1 MNNLPDFSAYGYQVK
16 RLLGHNAGG
25 GRVVYQALSDDQQMV
40 VIKQFVRNRLEV
52 WSEVGNCFIY

>member
-40 VIKQFVRNRLEV
+40 VIKQFVRNRLGV
-52 WSEVGNCFIY
+52 CS